1 MQNNTRL
8 LIARLVLVGVVVGAV
23 AVIAAQNPTG
33 FKTFITQEIP
43 AGLRSVEKKLKTIIT
58 PKPPIGNLTPAR
70 DLRGTWTSSIK
81 GKGFQLYGQFATG
94 PGTTTIYEDGD
105 VELIISTVENNIAS
119 GTIRY
124 TNLCTTGSTA
134 VPGYSNIS
142 VPKQCA
148 ADSGAQPIQIRVSGS
163 RLDFGTISAGGGTFS
178 MQGNFTTDIISGTM
192 TTTTPYGVVKGE
204 FHLNRV
210 R

>member
-23 AVIAAQNPTG
+23 GVAAVRNPVG
-33 FKTFITQEIP
+33 FKAFFTKEIP
-43 AGLRSVEKKLKTIIT
+43 STLQSVEQKIQAIIT
-58 PKPPIGNLTPAR
+58 TKPPIGNLTPAR
-70 DLRGTWTSSIK
+70 DLRGTWTSSIR
-81 GKGFQLYGQFATG
+81 GKGIQLYGQFATG
-94 PGTTTIYEDGD
+94 PGTTTVYEDGD
-105 VELIISTVENNIAS
+105 VTLIIDTAENNVAS

-124 TNLCTTGSTA
+124 TNLCSTGSTA
-134 VPGYSNIS
+134 VPGYGNIS
-142 VPKQCA
+142 VPKQCT
-148 ADSGAQPIQIRVSGS
+148 ADSGARAIKIRVSGS

-192 TTTTPYGVVKGE
+192 TTTTSYGVIKGE

>member
-70 DLRGTWTSSIK
+70 DLKGTWTSSIR
-81 GKGFQLYGQFATG
+81 GKGIQLYGQFATG
-94 PGTTTIYEDGD
+94 PGTTTVYEDGD
-105 VELIISTVENNIAS
+105 VELIINTLAGNTAS
-119 GTIRY
+119 GTMRY
-124 TNLCTTGSTA
+124 TNLCSSGSTTM
-134 VPGYSNIS
+134 PGYGSVS
-142 VPKQCA
+142 VPIQCSA
-148 ADSGAQPIQIRVSGS
+148 ETGAQAIQIRVSGS
-163 RLDFGTISAGGGTFS
+163 RLDFGTVSAGGATFS
-178 MQGNFTTDIISGTM
+178 MQGNFITDIISGTM
-192 TTTTPYGVVKGE
+192 TATTPYGVIKGE
-204 FHLNRV
+204 FHLNRK

>member
-70 DLRGTWTSSIK
+70 DLRGTWTSSIR
-81 GKGFQLYGQFATG
+81 GKGFQLYGKFATG
-94 PGTTTIYEDGD
+94 PGTTTVYEDGD
-105 VELIISTVENNIAS
+105 VELIIEAVDNNIAS

-124 TNLCTTGSTA
+124 TNLCATGSTA
-134 VPGYSNIS
+134 VPGYGNIT
-142 VPKQCA
+142 VPEQCTPDTEA
-148 ADSGAQPIQIRVSGS
+148 RAIQIRVSS
-163 RLDFGTISAGGGTFS
+163 SHLDFGTINAGGATFS
-178 MQGNFTTDIISGTM
+178 MQGNYTTDIISGTM
-192 TTTTPYGVVKGE
+192 TATTSYGVIKGE

-210 R
+210 L